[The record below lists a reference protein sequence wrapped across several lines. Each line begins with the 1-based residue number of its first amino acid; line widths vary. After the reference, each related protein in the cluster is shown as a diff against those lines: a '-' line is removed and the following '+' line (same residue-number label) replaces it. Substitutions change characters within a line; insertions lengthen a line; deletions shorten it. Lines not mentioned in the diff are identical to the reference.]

1 MLLLLLLQRRRVH
14 IHLRRRLAGLVCM
27 TGAIGGSMRLLRQLL
42 VAPIQAHSGMG
53 QLCCILLSRIQRLLW
68 ADFLTW
74 SQHSRILKW
83 QVIVLRDLMLVR
95 MLLMT
100 LLLQSIDLLL
110 VDSGHQVC
118 EAFALLRS
126 ALCHIGLLHL
136 HLLLV
141 LLTLKCRRILL
152 LLEVG

>member
-1 MLLLLLLQRRRVH
+1 
-14 IHLRRRLAGLVCM
+14 
-27 TGAIGGSMRLLRQLL
+27 
-42 VAPIQAHSGMG
+42 MG
-53 QLCCILLSRIQRLLW
+53 ELCCILLSRIHRLLW
-68 ADFLTW
+68 ADILTQ
-74 SQHSRILKW
+74 SQNPRILKR
-83 QVIVLRDLMLVR
+83 QVVVLRELLLLQ

-141 LLTLKCRRILL
+141 LLTLKCLRILL